1 MSSTYS
7 KVKIISEDTQLSDSQ
22 VANVLQQYLTWC
34 LQEILI
40 DGKSKT
46 IFGEMTLDEN
56 NRLHLDTDK
65 FGLISLLNKSDIK
78 LIRKIVEDGPDIKIF
93 EI

>member
-7 KVKIISEDTQLSDSQ
+7 KVKTIAEDTELPEYK
-22 VANVLQQYLTWC
+22 VASVLYDYLTWC

-46 IFGEMTLDEN
+46 IFGTLKLTEN
-56 NRLHLDTDK
+56 NRLQLENDK
-65 FGLISLLNKSDIK
+65 EGLIKLLGKSDIK
-78 LIRKIVEDGPDIKIF
+78 MIMKICEKGPDYKIF
-93 EI
+93 Q

>member
-7 KVKIISEDTQLSDSQ
+7 KVKTIAEDTELPEYKVTS
-22 VANVLQQYLTWC
+22 VLYDYLTWC

-46 IFGEMTLDEN
+46 IFGTLKLNEN
-56 NRLHLDTDK
+56 NRLQLENDK
-65 FGLISLLNKSDIK
+65 EGLIKLLGKSDIK
-78 LIRKIVEDGPDIKIF
+78 MIMKICEKGPDYKIF
-93 EI
+93 Q